1 MGIILSDGTLVEE
14 LEPPEVP
21 AMMEDIPGGAPGLLP
36 IAALG
41 SPLLVVVPM
50 WNESNPRPGRPEVVR
65 VFWGDDV
72 VSCREWEA
80 PVLPEE
86 LEFHVPVEVLVEG
99 VHKVSYDLKLAN
111 TNLPTPSLALTLTID
126 RTPPLLSAEDEG
138 ALKFDP
144 EVIGEEGV
152 SYRYLEENDDL
163 LVADVPAYHTPMP
176 GDRILWYWDR
186 QLYDYELVDE
196 RTLYQEDMGKPL
208 QLEYSGEM
216 IRERGDGARFAHYE
230 LYDRAGN
237 RSARSRQV
245 QLNVSATPPSRVLQ
259 WPQVSDTKGSGEEV
273 TFDLNAFNG
282 GLFVTV
288 APEAIIEPGETVAVQ
303 WAAPGAVGSFTTD
316 DDSAKAGQFPIPD
329 DKISA
334 HSAKVIPVYY
344 EVTDLKGVK
353 HPSAL
358 RRVRVSRLTS
368 GFPAAQIKEATTA
381 RLYLSDVGTSAT
393 ITLATWFLISTDHR
407 VTLTVT
413 GPAQAGGSVTYPVLT
428 AHPVSVA
435 EMDNGLG
442 SNGDVTVPKSFL
454 QTLARGQQFR
464 VLVMVS
470 FDGGETWPAEPNF
483 PALSL
488 TLFD

>member
-1 MGIILSDGTLVEE
+1 MSMILPDGTLVEL
-14 LEPPEVP
+14 LEAPEAP
-21 AMMEDIPGGAPGLLP
+21 AKMEDIPGGATGLLP
-36 IAALG
+36 VVALG

-50 WNESNPRPGRPEVVR
+50 WPVSNPRPGRPETLRLLWDTNEVDTR
-65 VFWGDDV
+65 K
-72 VSCREWEA
+72 WEA

-86 LEFHVPVEVLVEG
+86 LEFHLPDDALSEGPHRLSYRVIQANGVPTD
-99 VHKVSYDLKLAN
+99 SQDLM
-111 TNLPTPSLALTLTID
+111 LTID
-126 RTPPLLSAEDEG
+126 KTPPVLGQEEG
-138 ALKFDP
+138 ALILDP
-144 EVIGEEGV
+144 EVIANGV
-152 SYRYLEENDDL
+152 TYRYLEDNEDRL
-163 LVADVPAYHTPMP
+163 EAEVPAYDAPMP

-186 QLYDYELVDE
+186 SLNEHQLVDE

-216 IRERGDGARFAHYE
+216 IRERGDGARFVHYE

-237 RSARSRQV
+237 RSARSRLI
-245 QLNVSATPPSRVLQ
+245 QLDVSATPPSRVLQ
-259 WPQVSDTKGSGEEV
+259 WPEVSHTRGSGEEV
-273 TFDLNAFNG
+273 TFDLDAFNG

-288 APEAIIEPGETVAVQ
+288 APEAIIESGETVEVQ

-353 HPSAL
+353 HASAQ

-368 GFPAAQIKEATTA
+368 GFQAAQITEATTS
-381 RLYLSDVGTSAT
+381 RLYLSNVGAVAT
-393 ITLATWFLISTDHR
+393 ITLESWPLMSTDHR

-413 GPAQAGGSVTYPVLT
+413 GTAQAGGTVTHTVLT

-435 EMDNGLG
+435 EMDKGLG
-442 SNGDVTVPKSFL
+442 SDGDVTVPKSFL

-464 VLVMVS
+464 VLVMAS

-483 PALSL
+483 PHLSL
-488 TLFD
+488 TLLD